1 MRERERES
9 FREREKGKGEGGAF
23 SLTLCLGVLA
33 LALAAGEVEGQR
45 ASGGN
50 GTILVGTYARSIF
63 VVDEATL
70 TVRDTIPVGV
80 GIPIGFGLS
89 TDRKRIYVND
99 ATFENVEIIDLETR
113 ASTARFTLS
122 EGNRKVRIF
131 GFNLDP
137 RERFAVLLVKTYE
150 KKIDRFEIGPPTL
163 LRYDLATKTVTD
175 TIPWPKGEERE
186 GARMLFA
193 PDGGLLYFFTSDDI
207 LIYETEGMKQVDR
220 WDLGQALE
228 EGMGRFNF
236 GFPDDLYE
244 EPGFYTGMFRVTD
257 PVQNRTMMGV
267 ARVNLMA
274 KSVDFYTLGP
284 SQPVSFSMA
293 PDGKKAYGLRQQVG
307 NFEFWVFDLENR
319 RVQGRT
325 PFAGRPRM
333 QLTPSSNGRFL
344 YVHGAGS
351 TIDVYDAQTFRLIRS
366 VSLGADM
373 TEWLLLPPPGAR
385 PR

>member
-1 MRERERES
+1 MENQIERES
-9 FREREKGKGEGGAF
+9 EKETLILPLLLAVL
-23 SLTLCLGVLA
+23 LTPV
-33 LALAAGEVEGQR
+33 AARPVSGQR
-45 ASGGN
+45 VSGGD
-50 GTILVGTYARSIF
+50 GTILIGTYAQSIF

-70 TVRDTIPVGV
+70 TVRDTIPVSI
-80 GIPIGFGLS
+80 GIPTGFGLS
-89 TDRKRIYVND
+89 ADRRRIYVND
-99 ATFENVEIIDLETR
+99 ATFENVEIIDLATR
-113 ASTARFTLS
+113 TATGKFTLS
-122 EGNRKVRIF
+122 AENRKVRMF
-131 GFNLDP
+131 GLNLDP
-137 RERFAVLLVKTYE
+137 KERFAVLLVKTYE

-175 TIPWPKGEERE
+175 TIAWPKGEERE
-186 GARMLFA
+186 GARILFS
-193 PDGGLLYFFTSDDI
+193 PDGGLLYFFTADDI
-207 LIYETEGMKQVDR
+207 LIYETTGMKQVDR

-244 EPGFYTGMFRVTD
+244 EPGFYSGMFRVTD

-267 ARVNLMA
+267 ARVNLVA

-284 SQPVSFSMA
+284 TQPVGFSIA

-307 NFEFWVFDLENR
+307 NYEFWVFDLENR

-325 PFAGRPRM
+325 PFPGRPRM
-333 QLTPSSNGRFL
+333 QLTPSSNGRYL

-351 TIDVYDAQTFRLIRS
+351 TIDVYDAQTFRLLRT

-373 TEWLLLPPPGAR
+373 TEWLLLPPAGAR
-385 PR
+385 RR

>member
-1 MRERERES
+1 MTARAG
-9 FREREKGKGEGGAF
+9 FIM
-23 SLTLCLGVLA
+23 LLLLA
-33 LALAAGEVEGQR
+33 GPVAAQ
-45 ASGGN
+45 SGGN
-50 GTILVGTYARSIF
+50 GTILIGTYARNIL

-70 TVRDTIPVGV
+70 AVRDTIPVSI

-89 TDRKRIYVND
+89 GDRKRIYVND

-113 ASTARFTLS
+113 QSAGRFTLS
-122 EGNRKVRIF
+122 DGNRKVRMF
-131 GFNLDP
+131 GLNVDP
-137 RERFAVLLVKTYE
+137 KERFAVLLVKTYE

-163 LRYDLATKTVTD
+163 LRYDLETKAVTD
-175 TIPWPKGEERE
+175 TFPWPKGEERE
-186 GARMLFA
+186 GARIIFS
-193 PDGGLLYFFTSDDI
+193 PDGGLLYFFTSDDV
-207 LIYETEGMKQVDR
+207 LIYETAGMKQVDR

-257 PVQNRTMMGV
+257 PVQNRTLMGV
-267 ARVNLMA
+267 ARVNLVA

-284 SQPVSFSMA
+284 TQPVGFSIA
-293 PDGKKAYGLRQQVG
+293 PDGRRAYGLRQQVG
-307 NFEFWVFDLENR
+307 NYEFWVFDLENR

-333 QLTPSSNGRFL
+333 QLTPSSNGRYL

-351 TIDVYDAQTFRLIRS
+351 TIDVYDAQTFRPVRTVALD
-366 VSLGADM
+366 ADM
-373 TEWLLLPPPGAR
+373 TEWLLLPPPGSR
-385 PR
+385 RR